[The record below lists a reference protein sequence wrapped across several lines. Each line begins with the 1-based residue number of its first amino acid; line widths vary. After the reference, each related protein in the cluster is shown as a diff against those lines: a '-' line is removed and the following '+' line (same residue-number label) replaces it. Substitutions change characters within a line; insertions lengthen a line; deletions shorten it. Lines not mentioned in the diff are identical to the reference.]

1 MPGRVEPVADR
12 ESEVVDV
19 EFDECALQRRR
30 ATQVEGE
37 AICLELEAATECG
50 HTERQHLQGKQQ
62 FNNSNTVLYRAV
74 GAYKHVMLFTS
85 LYGEKT

>member
-37 AICLELEAATECG
+37 AICLELEATTECG

-62 FNNSNTVLYRAV
+62 FNNSNTVINSAV
-74 GAYKHVMLFTS
+74 CVYKRL
-85 LYGEKT
+85 